1 VDGKVEIEKDKH
13 GEATR
18 SSTDCS
24 CSLAG
29 TRYCDI
35 CESNP
40 NKRTLRI
47 TSSRFSEFTSNIVVD
62 GVRYHVQTEKLG
74 PERLIILTTVFKGG
88 EIVSSKETD
97 YSHLIGDPV
106 VNEKLWELMHQQH
119 SSAINTLKAEK
130 PKERKMVSVYLEDV
144 EDLLS
149 INNFEGALKILDIAL
164 AEHPFNAL
172 LLSYYGYLDAIVN
185 RNYNRGVDLCKTAI
199 EILKEELREEVSL
212 GQGAL
217 YSVFYLN
224 LGRAYLAAGFKEY
237 AVEAFKKGLEANH
250 EDPDPDLL
258 REVRRL
264 GIRREPLISF
274 FRRSNPINKYIGR
287 LLHNSHI

>member
-1 VDGKVEIEKDKH
+1 MKVGDKVRIKKDKQ
-13 GEATR
+13 GEATK
-18 SSTDCS
+18 SSIDCS

-40 NKRTLRI
+40 NKKTLKI
-47 TSSRFSEFTSNIVVD
+47 TSSRFSEFTSNIIVD

-74 PERLIILTTVFKGG
+74 SGRLIILTTIFKGG

-97 YSHLIGDPV
+97 YSHIMEDSAL
-106 VNEKLWELMHQQH
+106 NEKLCDLMHQQH
-119 SSAINTLKAEK
+119 SSVITMFKAER
-130 PKERKMVSVYLEDV
+130 PKKCKMVSVYLEDV

-149 INNFEGALKILDIAL
+149 INNFEGALKILDEAL

-199 EILKEELREEVSL
+199 EILKEELRGEVSL
-212 GQGAL
+212 GQGSL
-217 YSVFYLN
+217 YPIFYLN
-224 LGRAYLAAGFKEY
+224 LGRAYLAAGSKKY
-237 AVEAFKKGLEANH
+237 AVEAFRKGLES
-250 EDPDPDLL
+250 DPEEPELL
-258 REVRRL
+258 REIRRM
-264 GIRREPLISF
+264 GIRREPRISF
-274 FRRSNPINKYIGR
+274 LKRSNPINKYIGR
-287 LLHNSHI
+287 LLYN

>member
-1 VDGKVEIEKDKH
+1 MRRKVDDKVRTKKDKQL
-13 GEATR
+13 EATK

-40 NKRTLRI
+40 NKRTLKI

-62 GVRYHVQTEKLG
+62 GVRYHFQTEKLG
-74 PERLIILTTVFKGG
+74 SERPIILTTVFKGG
-88 EIVSSKETD
+88 EIVSSRETD
-97 YSHLIGDPV
+97 YSHLMGDSAL
-106 VNEKLWELMHQQH
+106 NEKLCELMHKQH
-119 SSAINTLKAEK
+119 SSVINMFKAEK

-149 INNFEGALKILDIAL
+149 INNFEGALKILDEAL

-199 EILKEELREEVSL
+199 EILKEELRGEVSL
-212 GQGAL
+212 GQGSL

-224 LGRAYLAAGFKEY
+224 LGRAYLAAGSKKY
-237 AVEAFKKGLEANH
+237 AVEAFKKGLEADP
-250 EDPDPDLL
+250 EDQDLL
-258 REVRRL
+258 REVRRM
-264 GIRREPLISF
+264 GIRKEPSISF
-274 FRRSNPINKYIGR
+274 LKRSNPINKYIGR
-287 LLHNSHI
+287 LFYN